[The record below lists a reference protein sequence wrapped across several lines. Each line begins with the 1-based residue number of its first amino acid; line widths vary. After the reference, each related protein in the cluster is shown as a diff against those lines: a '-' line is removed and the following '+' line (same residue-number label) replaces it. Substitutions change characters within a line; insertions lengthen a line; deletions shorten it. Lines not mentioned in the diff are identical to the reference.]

1 MAGLNTKSMGSNGAF
16 HESVNSYGSSEYAVG
31 DELMF
36 LDPKEHV
43 GGRLSST
50 IALVRNDLGQGIQ
63 GKDLLDDLTVLP
75 RNFLQAGYHIL
86 QSGWPIAADMLAAS
100 DQQYRVAPRRGPV
113 HGTVNSVK
121 KIVES
126 EGVFRKV
133 SALLSEPLDGPADD
147 IWNATTNGSEWIIEP
162 ISTPQSKSKSEPNFE
177 LAA

>member
-1 MAGLNTKSMGSNGAF
+1 MGSDGA
-16 HESVNSYGSSEYAVG
+16 NAYSYGSSEYMVG

-63 GKDLLDDLTVLP
+63 GKDMLDDLLCIP
-75 RNFLQAGYHIL
+75 RNLVQAGYHVF
-86 QSGWPIAADMLAAS
+86 QSGWPIAADLVASS
-100 DQQYRVAPRRGPV
+100 DQQYRVAPRRGPM
-113 HGTVNSVK
+113 HGTANSVK

-126 EGVFRKV
+126 EGVFRKA
-133 SALLSEPLDGPADD
+133 SALLSEPLDGPVDD
-147 IWNATTNGSEWIIEP
+147 VWNATTNGSEWIIEP
-162 ISTPQSKSKSEPNFE
+162 ISTPQSQTK

>member
-1 MAGLNTKSMGSNGAF
+1 MVGLNTKSMGSDGA
-16 HESVNSYGSSEYAVG
+16 NAYSYGSSEYMVG

-63 GKDLLDDLTVLP
+63 GKDMLDDLLCIP
-75 RNFLQAGYHIL
+75 RNLVQAGYHVF
-86 QSGWPIAADMLAAS
+86 QSGWPIAADLVASS
-100 DQQYRVAPRRGPV
+100 DQQYRVAPRRGPM
-113 HGTVNSVK
+113 HGTANSVK

-126 EGVFRKV
+126 EGVFRKA
-133 SALLSEPLDGPADD
+133 SALLSEPLDGPVDD
-147 IWNATTNGSEWIIEP
+147 VWNATTNGSEWIIEP
-162 ISTPQSKSKSEPNFE
+162 ISTPQSQTK